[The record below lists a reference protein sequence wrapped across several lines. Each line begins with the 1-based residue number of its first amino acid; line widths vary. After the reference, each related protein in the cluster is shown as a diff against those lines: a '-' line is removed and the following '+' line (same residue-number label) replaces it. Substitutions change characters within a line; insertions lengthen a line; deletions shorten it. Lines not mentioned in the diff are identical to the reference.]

1 MNMNGYVRRTE
12 AKKSAIIEA
21 ARELFV
27 QRGITA
33 VGVSEIAAK
42 AGVSQVSIYNYF
54 GDKRNLAKQV
64 VSSNL
69 SETIRAYDEILE
81 QDISFAEKLQMI
93 LTRKQD
99 LIEETGRARFSAVA
113 QQDQMLQQVLKELA
127 TAHAVTIYSKFIEQ
141 GKQAGAIAD
150 SIPSE
155 AILSFLLSSLTILQQ
170 PEYLSS
176 SNEHKLGMLH
186 LFLYGVLGK
195 TAQAL
200 PQDVGQGPKSQADL
214 L

>member
-12 AKKSAIIEA
+12 AKKSAIIDA

-33 VGVSEIAAK
+33 VGVSEIASK

-64 VSSNL
+64 VRSNL

-93 LTRKQD
+93 MTRKQN
-99 LIEETGRARFSAVA
+99 LIEETGRARFSPVA

-127 TAHAVTIYSKFIEQ
+127 TAHAVAIYSKFIEQ

-155 AILSFLLSSLTILQQ
+155 AILSFLLASLTILQQ

-176 SNEHKLGMLH
+176 DNEYKLGMLR
-186 LFLYGVLGK
+186 LFLYGVLGR
-195 TAQAL
+195 TAQDP
-200 PQDVGQGPKSQADL
+200 PQGLGQGPKSQEDL